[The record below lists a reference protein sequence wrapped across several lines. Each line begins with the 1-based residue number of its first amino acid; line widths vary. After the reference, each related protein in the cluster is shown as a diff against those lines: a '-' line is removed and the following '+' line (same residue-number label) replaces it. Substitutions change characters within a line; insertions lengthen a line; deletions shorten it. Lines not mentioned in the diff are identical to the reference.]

1 MILCIACKDEPS
13 ISEIPQI
20 NFQKVSIY
28 KNIKGND
35 SMIVLSIDYQD
46 GNGDVGL
53 DSKDTFP
60 PFNYGGKGFYN
71 LFVTY
76 HVYDGLSWQS
86 LVRPLTLDTINYH
99 QRIPRLNQSE
109 SPRRVS
115 GTLDLR
121 IPASP
126 YPGIKPSKVKFGCT
140 LLDRNF
146 NVSNTIQSTDINLKH

>member
-1 MILCIACKDEPS
+1 MILCIGCKDEPS

-20 NFQKVSIY
+20 NFQKVSLY

-46 GNGDVGL
+46 GNGDIGL
-53 DSKDTFP
+53 DPKDTLP
-60 PFNYGGKGFYN
+60 PFNYGGSGFYN

-76 HVYDGLSWQS
+76 SVYDCLNWQRI
-86 LVRPLTLDTINYH
+86 VRPLSLDTINYH

-109 SPRRVS
+109 SARRIS

-126 YPGIKPSKVKFGCT
+126 YPGLKPAKVKFGC
-140 LLDRNF
+140 LLMDRSLNK
-146 NVSNTIQSTDINLKH
+146 SNPIQSNDINLKH